1 MELYYNIFCA
11 IFSAIAFLSN
21 LASFTYI
28 HKSFDTKQCLY
39 FILSLDAMVVMVATF
54 MAAIM
59 FSIVLNAS
67 QQSNAWFCSILFF
80 ASQITA
86 LTNQMCNFM
95 ISYIR

>member
-11 IFSAIAFLSN
+11 IFSTIAFLSN

-59 FSIVLNAS
+59 FSIVSNAS
-67 QQSNAWFCSILFF
+67 QQPNAWFCSILFF
-80 ASQITA
+80 D
-86 LTNQMCNFM
+86 
-95 ISYIR
+95 RD